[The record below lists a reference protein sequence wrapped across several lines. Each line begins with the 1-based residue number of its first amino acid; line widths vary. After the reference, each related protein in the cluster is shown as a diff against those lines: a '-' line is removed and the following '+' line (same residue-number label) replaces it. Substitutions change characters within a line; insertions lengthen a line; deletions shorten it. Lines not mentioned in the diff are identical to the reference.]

1 MDNVIR
7 GIEASSDSIKLAG
20 MAGGVTRTNG
30 VRAKHR
36 ELQHSRVGGQREQ
49 WHLQETSDFNPSDA
63 FLLNSQRERLN
74 PLAKIWNQSTWADQF
89 C

>member
-30 VRAKHR
+30 VRARLR
-36 ELQHSRVGGQREQ
+36 EFQHSRLGGQREQ
-49 WHLQETSDFNPSDA
+49 WHLQKTADFTPSGA
-63 FLLNSQRERLN
+63 FLPNL
-74 PLAKIWNQSTWADQF
+74 
-89 C
+89 